1 MQYSKRIIKCITS
14 FCSIALWQFVK
25 SVYQRLSLS
34 VRCSMF
40 VSCSSDW
47 IASLTL
53 VYFVLVVEVGVG
65 GSGRLLTVILLLN
78 RSVYKEE
85 EKKNEKIYKLVWY
98 LYTKLYFTPWWR
110 NATHNALFSVI
121 CFDTQRKKIPFLVT
135 MIFFFRKLE
144 ITLNLLNTLRKHD
157 KLVCCEYYVDSA

>member
-1 MQYSKRIIKCITS
+1 
-14 FCSIALWQFVK
+14 
-25 SVYQRLSLS
+25 
-34 VRCSMF
+34 MF

-85 EKKNEKIYKLVWY
+85 EKKTRKYTNWCGIYIQS
-98 LYTKLYFTPWWR
+98 YTSPLDEEMPLITHYFRSFVLTLKGKR
-110 NATHNALFSVI
+110 FLF
-121 CFDTQRKKIPFLVT
+121 
-135 MIFFFRKLE
+135 
-144 ITLNLLNTLRKHD
+144 
-157 KLVCCEYYVDSA
+157 